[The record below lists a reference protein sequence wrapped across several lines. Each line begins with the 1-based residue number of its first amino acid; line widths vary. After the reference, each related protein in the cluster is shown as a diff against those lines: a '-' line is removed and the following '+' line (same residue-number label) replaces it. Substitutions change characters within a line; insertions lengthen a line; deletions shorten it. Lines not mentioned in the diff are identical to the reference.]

1 MHLQVKSSVSVLVSI
16 PLLLQQPSK
25 SSFEAAPKL
34 GQKCVKQSCSF
45 LLCCGTWGPACIH
58 ALPLQAPAKES
69 CWGGSECRNL
79 MGTVQSC
86 SKEAMKLNPCNA
98 SLLPSSKN
106 YFNASYSHHAL
117 PSQLCPLK
125 TLQIDCSRVHTNT
138 AVTVLETF
146 LLIIS
151 LACLTRELI
160 IY

>member
-1 MHLQVKSSVSVLVSI
+1 MDDRHWFLPSPSQGPWEVGRVFASVSLFVCFLSVFSRFQLLKMHLQVKSSVSVLVSI

-86 SKEAMKLNPCNA
+86 SKEAKSQFDGKQLRQLPILLCF
-98 SLLPSSKN
+98 SLIRGETWG
-106 YFNASYSHHAL
+106 
-117 PSQLCPLK
+117 SQ
-125 TLQIDCSRVHTNT
+125 
-138 AVTVLETF
+138 
-146 LLIIS
+146 
-151 LACLTRELI
+151 
-160 IY
+160 